1 MDPGDRALRVHL
13 DTDLGGDPDD
23 VCALAMLLGW
33 SDVRLVGIT
42 TAIDP
47 SGERAGCVAQCLE
60 LAGRTEIPLAA
71 GTSKSLTTGRVAR
84 PAVDDERYWPR
95 RPQPAPAPLG
105 AAVDSLAESIERGAT
120 VIAIGPLTN
129 LALLELSRPGALESA
144 SVVAM
149 GGWIDPPAEGLPDWG
164 PEKDFNV
171 QWDSRAAEIV
181 AGRADLT
188 LVPLPVTLKAHLC
201 ARQLPRLRAS
211 GPLGELLADQSEAR
225 CADAGMEALGR
236 GHAGLPDDLVNFHHD
251 PLTCAVALGWPGA
264 TVETVLLR
272 GVTETYGLRFQPDA
286 GGRPTQVAVELDG
299 EAFAETW
306 IEAVEA
312 AQRPR

>member
-1 MDPGDRALRVHL
+1 
-13 DTDLGGDPDD
+13 
-23 VCALAMLLGW
+23 MLLGW
-33 SDVRLVGIT
+33 SDARLVGIT

-47 SGERAGCVAQCLE
+47 GGERAGCVAQCLE
-60 LAGRTEIPLAA
+60 LAGRSEIPLIA
-71 GTSKSLTTGRVAR
+71 GTSGSLTTGRVAR
-84 PAVDDERYWPR
+84 PAVEDERYWPR
-95 RPQPAPAPLG
+95 CPQPAPAPLG
-105 AAVDSLAESIERGAT
+105 AAVDLLAQSIERGAT

-129 LALLELSRPGALESA
+129 LALLELSRPGTLESA
-144 SVVAM
+144 CVVAM
-149 GGWIDPPAEGLPDWG
+149 GGWIDPPAEGMPEWG

-181 AGRADLT
+181 AGQADLT

-211 GPLGELLADQSEAR
+211 GPLGQLLADQSEAR

-236 GHAGLPDDLVNFHHD
+236 SHRGLPDDLVNFHHD
-251 PLTCAVALGWPGA
+251 PLTCAVALGWQGA
-264 TVETVLLR
+264 AMETVLLR
-272 GVTETYGLRFQPDA
+272 GVTETYGLRFKPDA
-286 GGRPTQVAVELDG
+286 AGWQIRVVVDLDG

>member
-1 MDPGDRALRVHL
+1 M
-13 DTDLGGDPDD
+13 
-23 VCALAMLLGW
+23 
-33 SDVRLVGIT
+33 VRLVGIT

-47 SGERAGCVAQCLE
+47 GGERAGCVAQCLE
-60 LAGRTEIPLAA
+60 LASRSEIPLVA
-71 GTSKSLTTGRVAR
+71 GTSKSLTTGRLAR
-84 PAVDDERYWPR
+84 PAVEDERYWPR
-95 RPQPAPAPLG
+95 RPQAAPAPLG
-105 AAVDSLAESIERGAT
+105 AAVDLLAESIERGAT

-129 LALLELSRPGALESA
+129 LALLELSRPGSLQRA

-149 GGWIDPPAEGLPDWG
+149 GGWIEPPAEGLPDWG

-181 AGRADLT
+181 AGQADLT

-236 GHAGLPDDLVNFHHD
+236 TRRGLPDDLVNFHYD
-251 PLTCAVALGWPGA
+251 PVTCAVALGWQGA
-264 TVETVLLR
+264 AIETVLLR
-272 GVTETYGLRFQPDA
+272 GVTETYGLRFEPSA
-286 GGRPTQVAVELDG
+286 EGRPTRVVVDLDG